1 MELSG
6 LDLLKNKKNLL
17 AFSAGVD
24 STALFF
30 LLLEKNID
38 FDIAI
43 VDYGLRSQSK
53 DEVVY
58 AVELAKKY
66 KKKIFAKQ
74 VTIEPP
80 SIEEKA
86 RNIRYRFFDEIIQK
100 EGYHNLITAH
110 QLNDQLEWFLMQL
123 GKGAG
128 LYELVGMDVTTSR
141 KDYTIVRPLLFV
153 EKSELQSYL
162 EAKKIPYFI
171 DESNLQDTFFRNYI
185 RHNFS
190 DPFMKHFGDGVKKS
204 FRYLLEDKKILE
216 EKIQIHNY
224 KELYFAAN
232 SHNDYMNK
240 RILDRLFKKLGYLLS
255 SAQKEEI
262 LRQKEG
268 VIASK
273 YAFAITQ
280 EWIIVAPFVQR
291 KMDKK
296 SKEAL
301 RRARIP
307 KPLRGYILSASIP
320 ADFFQ
325 TYTDQ

>member
-1 MELSG
+1 LELSG
-6 LDLLKNKKNLL
+6 LDLLQGKKNLL
-17 AFSAGVD
+17 AFSAGID

-30 LLLEKNID
+30 LLLERNID

-53 DEVVY
+53 DEVAY

-66 KKKIFAKQ
+66 TKKIYTKQ
-74 VTIEPP
+74 VTIKPP
-80 SIEEKA
+80 SVEEKA
-86 RNIRYRFFDEIIQK
+86 RNVRYQFFDEIIQQ
-100 EGYHNLITAH
+100 EGYHNLLTAH

-128 LYELVGMDVTTSR
+128 LCELVGMDIVTNR
-141 KDYTIVRPLLFV
+141 KGYKIVRPLLFV
-153 EKSELQSYL
+153 QKSELKSYL
-162 EAKKIPYFI
+162 ETKKIPYYI
-171 DESNLQDTFFRNYI
+171 DESNLQDSYFRNYI
-185 RHNFS
+185 RHNFG
-190 DPFMKHFGDGVKKS
+190 DPFMKRFGDGIKKS
-204 FRYLLEDKKILE
+204 FHYLLEDKKILE
-216 EKIQIHNY
+216 EKIQIHSY
-224 KELYFAAN
+224 KELYFATN
-232 SHNDYMNK
+232 THNDYMNK

-280 EWIIVAPFVQR
+280 EWIIVAPFVQK

-296 SKEAL
+296 SKEVL
-301 RRARIP
+301 RKAKIP
-307 KPLRGYILSASIP
+307 KSLRGYILSASIP

-325 TYTDQ
+325 TYTDR